1 MQCLSLFANQYMKL
15 AFHGA
20 AQTVTGSKHLVSL
33 NNNKQVLL
41 DCGMFQGLGK
51 DTFQL
56 NNNFGFDASAIN
68 YLLLSHA
75 HIDHCGLI
83 PKLVKEGFT
92 GKIFCTPATK
102 DLAAVLLTDSA
113 EIQRDDVKFTN
124 KKRLKQGLELFDVLY
139 DVHDVQN
146 ALPLFNTV
154 DYNKWLHI
162 DDDIEVMYT
171 DAGHITGSAAVH
183 VRIKENGTAQQV
195 SFSGDIGRYNDV
207 ILRQPDVF
215 PQADFIITE
224 STYGNSLH
232 KAVANTPQE
241 FYTWIERTC
250 LHKKGKLIIPAFSVG
265 RTQELLYFLND
276 LSIADK
282 LKGIPVFVDSPLS
295 YEATQVVKNHPEN
308 FNAHIQ
314 HLLKT
319 DDDPF
324 AFTELRFIESA
335 DESKSLNDDHRP
347 MIIIA
352 ASGMAD
358 AGRIK
363 HHIKN
368 NVDDE
373 RNTIL
378 IVGYC
383 EPNSLGG
390 LLMHGAKHVKIF
402 GEQYNVD
409 AEVGVMR
416 SMSAHG
422 DYNDL
427 LHFLQCQQPSTV
439 KQTFIVHGEYDVQQD
454 FKVKLEET
462 GFNNV
467 AIPALH
473 EAFNLG

>member
-1 MQCLSLFANQYMKL
+1 MKI

-20 AQTVTGSKHLVSL
+20 ARTVTGSKHLITL
-33 NNNKQVLL
+33 NNNKKVLL

-51 DTFQL
+51 DTFSL
-56 NNNFGFDASAIN
+56 NSNFGFDASSVS

-83 PKLVKEGFT
+83 PKLVKEGFK

-102 DLAAVLLTDSA
+102 DLTAVLLADSA
-113 EIQRDDVKFTN
+113 EIQRDDIKFTN
-124 KKRLKQGLELFDVLY
+124 KKRAKQGLEPYDVLY
-139 DVHDVQN
+139 DVSDVQQ
-146 ALPLFNTV
+146 ALSLFEIV
-154 DYNKWLHI
+154 DYDNWFTI
-162 DDDIEVMYT
+162 EEGIEVLYT

-183 VRIKENGTAQQV
+183 VRITENNFTTQI
-195 SFSGDIGRYNDV
+195 SFSGDVGRYNDV
-207 ILRQPDVF
+207 ILRPPNIF
-215 PQADFIITE
+215 PQADYVLIE

-232 KAVANTPQE
+232 QSIANTPEE
-241 FYTWIERTC
+241 FFTWIEKTC
-250 LHKKGKLIIPAFSVG
+250 LQKKGKLIIPSFSVG

-276 LSIADK
+276 LSLHGS
-282 LKGIPVFVDSPLS
+282 LKNIPVYVDSPLS
-295 YEATQVVKNHPEN
+295 YEATEVVKHYPQN
-308 FNAHIQ
+308 FNNNIQ
-314 HLLKT
+314 QLLKT

-324 AFTELRFIESA
+324 QFPELKFIETV

-347 MIIIA
+347 MIIIS

-368 NVDDE
+368 NINDS

-383 EPNSLGG
+383 EPHSLGG
-390 LLMHGAKHVKIF
+390 LLMNGAKQVRIF
-402 GEQYNVD
+402 GEEYDVH

-427 LHFLQCQQPSTV
+427 LHFLKCQQTDKV
-439 KQTFIVHGEYDVQQD
+439 KKVFIVHGEYNVQQD
-454 FKVKLEET
+454 FRIKLQQA
-462 GFNNV
+462 GFADV
-467 AIPALH
+467 LIPALH
-473 EAFNLG
+473 EEIDLT